1 MYCENILQILGETG
15 FFVFFS
21 LEVEIATFSYSYN
34 LFGTIFKNA
43 IFSSE

>member
-15 FFVFFS
+15 FFS
-21 LEVEIATFSYSYN
+21 LQVEIATFSYSYN
-34 LFGTIFKNA
+34 LFDTIFKNA